1 MGSRETA
8 LPLTRPWI
16 ARAVLVLW
24 ALALPTGVGAQPTD
38 LFNCVA
44 DPLVPQ
50 CNDPLGPLTIAE
62 CSPDP
67 PTVNLFETYRGRIA
81 WYPLRCVGPI
91 TIEVLTY
98 SWFETHFPLYV
109 EVVPISNDFTEWWK
123 VCENAA
129 GSVILETFGR
139 FNTTCGEWEE
149 VGPIDI
155 THVVSLG
162 SLYALRLHFF
172 DSRGAY
178 SPALGCVRVTAH
190 PSRTAVEGKT
200 WGLVKALF
208 R

>member
-1 MGSRETA
+1 MGSREGA
-8 LPLTRPWI
+8 LPLRRGLI
-16 ARAVLVLW
+16 ACAVVVFW
-24 ALALPTGVGAQPTD
+24 ALPTGAGAQPTD
-38 LFNCVA
+38 LFDCA
-44 DPLVPQ
+44 APFLPSCSDW
-50 CNDPLGPLTIAE
+50 LGPLTIAE
-62 CSPDP
+62 CFPGASN
-67 PTVNLFETYRGRIA
+67 VFETYRGRIA
-81 WYPLRCVGPI
+81 WHPLRCVGPI
-91 TIEVLTY
+91 TVAVHTY

-109 EVVPISNDFTEWWK
+109 EVVPISNDYTEWT

-139 FNTTCGEWEE
+139 FNTPCGEWEE

-155 THVVSLG
+155 TPVVPLG
-162 SLYALRLHFF
+162 SLYSLRVRFF